1 MFTSVA
7 WQQDSCT
14 STVSISDDLTHSR
27 DSVIIF
33 VDKLLSSV
41 IDESVKTL
49 HIWSDV
55 QSSQFKN
62 RFIAASIP
70 WLQEKQK
77 LKICWN
83 FFATSHGK
91 GPVDGIGGVVK
102 RMATQKVIQREV
114 NITNAASFYDA
125 INSESNVK
133 VFLIEAEEINVAET
147 KLGTVISAAPALPG
161 IFNVHHLQHTDGK
174 IHLKPY
180 FTATY
185 CVNQLAIIC
194 L

>member
-1 MFTSVA
+1 M
-7 WQQDSCT
+7 WQQDSCI
-14 STVSISDDLTHSR
+14 SAVIISDDLTHSR

-41 IDESVKTL
+41 IDERVKTL
-49 HIWSDV
+49 HIWSDG

-70 WLQEKQK
+70 WLEEKHK

-91 GPVDGIGGVVK
+91 KSVNGIGGVVK
-102 RMATQKVIQREV
+102 RMATQKVIQRKV
-114 NITNAASFYDA
+114 NITKAASCYDA

-133 VFLIEAEEINVAET
+133 VFLIEAAET
-147 KLGTVISAAPALPG
+147 RNVVENLGS
-161 IFNVHHLQHTDGK
+161 
-174 IHLKPY
+174 Y
-180 FTATY
+180 FCSTSTTRDFQ
-185 CVNQLAIIC
+185 CSSFSTHRW
-194 L
+194 

>member
-14 STVSISDDLTHSR
+14 STVSISDDLTHST

-41 IDESVKTL
+41 IDENVKTL
-49 HIWSDV
+49 HIWPDGP
-55 QSSQFKN
+55 SSQFKN

-70 WLQEKQK
+70 WLQEKHK

-91 GPVDGIGGVVK
+91 GPVDGIDGVVK
-102 RMATQKVIQREV
+102 RMATQKVIQRKV
-114 NITNAASFYDA
+114 NITNAA
-125 INSESNVK
+125 
-133 VFLIEAEEINVAET
+133 
-147 KLGTVISAAPALPG
+147 
-161 IFNVHHLQHTDGK
+161 
-174 IHLKPY
+174 
-180 FTATY
+180 
-185 CVNQLAIIC
+185 
-194 L
+194 